1 MGSLSKA
8 IRMKVKLETYIP
20 EYVAWSTSLDQC
32 SVKEKS
38 IDQISLENAG
48 YSVSEP

>member
-8 IRMKVKLETYIP
+8 ISVNVKLETYNP
-20 EYVAWSTSLDQC
+20 ECVAWSTSLEQC
-32 SVKEKS
+32 SEEDEP

-48 YSVSEP
+48 